1 MGVRV
6 TLLSGC
12 DETAVTESASQ
23 PYATMGAY
31 GQQALNG
38 LKVLELAGLAPAPF
52 CGLLLASFGASVL
65 RIDRP
70 SIHSPA
76 QPTTDNL
83 TSFKS
88 SLVLDLKQENSTRL
102 LRKLIEKADVLIDPF
117 RPGVLE
123 KLGLSPENVLL
134 KLNPRL
140 IVVRLTGFRRDGK
153 YKDMAGHDINYLA
166 VSGVLSLLGEK
177 GQPPL
182 APGNILA
189 DFAGGGLVAFTGV
202 LLALLSRG
210 VTGRG
215 QVVNANMADGVNFLG
230 TYPRLA
236 LTTPMWNDPRGE
248 NVLDGGAPYYGCYE
262 CKDRGRWVSV
272 GSLEPQFFAQLLRG
286 LDLTAEDIVPQPG
299 MKREDKRSWR
309 HMRGVF
315 EKRFKTK
322 TRDEWEKT
330 FDGTDACVVPVLTF
344 EDLQQRKYDFRP
356 IVGLSDSPGHKPV
369 AEWEGKGLT
378 PGEGGEKMLTEWL
391 GWQRGREYSLN
402 DQGAAVLVGK
412 SKL

>member
-1 MGVRV
+1 
-6 TLLSGC
+6 
-12 DETAVTESASQ
+12 
-23 PYATMGAY
+23 MGAY

-153 YKDMAGHDINYLA
+153 YKDMAD
-166 VSGVLSLLGEK
+166 
-177 GQPPL
+177 
-182 APGNILA
+182 
-189 DFAGGGLVAFTGV
+189 
-202 LLALLSRG
+202 
-210 VTGRG
+210 
-215 QVVNANMADGVNFLG
+215 
-230 TYPRLA
+230 
-236 LTTPMWNDPRGE
+236 TT
-248 NVLDGGAPYYGCYE
+248 
-262 CKDRGRWVSV
+262 S
-272 GSLEPQFFAQLLRG
+272 
-286 LDLTAEDIVPQPG
+286 TI
-299 MKREDKRSWR
+299 
-309 HMRGVF
+309 
-315 EKRFKTK
+315 
-322 TRDEWEKT
+322 
-330 FDGTDACVVPVLTF
+330 
-344 EDLQQRKYDFRP
+344 
-356 IVGLSDSPGHKPV
+356 
-369 AEWEGKGLT
+369 
-378 PGEGGEKMLTEWL
+378 WL
-391 GWQRGREYSLN
+391 
-402 DQGAAVLVGK
+402 
-412 SKL
+412 